1 MAILMVVFSVIYI
14 SAFAAEENI
23 LESEEPISEEI
34 FSAETPLNIESE
46 EKIAENSDLTTPKD
60 YQIAPESKSKT
71 GSSADLLD
79 KLQNSP
85 IFHKIQDKTIALGQN
100 FLDEMQKKILN
111 PSKPDKNNVVE
122 GKKAPSRKTPTS
134 NKVNRLF
141 QTIYRKT
148 N

>member
-23 LESEEPISEEI
+23 LEPEEPISEEI
-34 FSAETPLNIESE
+34 VSEETPLSIESE
-46 EKIAENSDLTTPKD
+46 EKIAENSDLTPPKD
-60 YQIAPESKSKT
+60 YQISPESKSKT

-85 IFHKIQDKTIALGQN
+85 IFHKIQDQTIALGQN
-100 FLDEMQKKILN
+100 FLDRTRQQILN
-111 PSKPDKNNVVE
+111 PSKPDKINVVE
-122 GKKAPSRKTPTS
+122 GKKAPSRQTPTS

-141 QTIYRKT
+141 QTIYRKM

>member
-23 LESEEPISEEI
+23 LEPEEPISEEI
-34 FSAETPLNIESE
+34 VSEETPLNIESE

-71 GSSADLLD
+71 GSSSDLLD

-85 IFHKIQDKTIALGQN
+85 IFHKIQDQTIALGQN
-100 FLDEMQKKILN
+100 FLDRAQKQILN
-111 PSKPDKNNVVE
+111 PLKPNKNNVAK
-122 GKKAPSRKTPTS
+122 GKKTPLRKPSIS
-134 NKVNRLF
+134 NRVNQLF
-141 QTIYRKT
+141 QTI
-148 N
+148 